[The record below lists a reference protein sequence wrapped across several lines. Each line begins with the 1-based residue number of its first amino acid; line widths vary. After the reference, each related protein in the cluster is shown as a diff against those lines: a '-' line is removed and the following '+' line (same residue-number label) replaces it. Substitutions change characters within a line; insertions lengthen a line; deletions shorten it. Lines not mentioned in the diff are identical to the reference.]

1 MASFSHI
8 LRNILKL
15 NKNSH
20 PLIYLRRV
28 KYKDLQNLVKF
39 IYQGEVNIGEE
50 DLASFL
56 EVAEELQVKGL
67 SESSK
72 VENDHSIS
80 ENVKVSNDFNEGQNI
95 SVTPENSESQLIK
108 NKP

>member
-1 MASFSHI
+1 MASFSPI

-39 IYQGEVNIGEE
+39 IYQGEVSVAEE

-56 EVAEELQVKGL
+56 EVAEELQIKGL

-72 VENDHSIS
+72 VKNDHSIS
-80 ENVKVSNDFNEGQNI
+80 ENITGSEETNPV
-95 SVTPENSESQLIK
+95 VTDSWLSSENASENPEKKL
-108 NKP
+108 